1 MNEEIDVK
9 RRSRFVNELAAI
21 QSNSYISKNSG
32 EMDHQIKQSSKRPST
47 KMTLEEAEAVIKL
60 QKNSNHLKTSRF
72 NASME
77 TPILKRIASDCLEP
91 Y

>member
-21 QSNSYISKNSG
+21 PSNSYVSKNSG
-32 EMDHQIKQSSKRPST
+32 EMDHQIKQSSKRPSA

-60 QKNSNHLKTSRF
+60 QKNSNHINTSRF
-72 NASME
+72 NSSMA
-77 TPILKRIASDCLEP
+77 TPMLKRIVSDCLDP